1 MELKYQPKKIIKV
14 AKSQEMFKRALNV
27 IPAGIYGHLGP
38 AEGCMIPIENYPLY
52 MSKAQ
57 GAYIW
62 DLDGNKIID
71 YMCAYGPNFLG
82 YNDPDVDAAA
92 MEQLKKGNCTTLVS
106 DVTVEFAEKM
116 VDTINMADWAFFA
129 KNGGDVTAFSAMIAR
144 AYTNRKKM
152 VLVRGFY
159 HGVAPWMQKLG
170 YAGVVEEDLSNNL
183 YIDFNAPEQLEALCK
198 KYPNQIAGLIATPYF
213 HPTFGDNMLP
223 PEGYWPRIREIC
235 DKNGIVL
242 IFDDVRAGF
251 RIDMKGSDYHYGIK
265 SDLSCFCKAIANGYN
280 VSCIT
285 GQEKLKNAASDIA
298 YTGSYWLSAVPFAA
312 GIATLKKAKEI
323 DAVEGNRK
331 KGIKLTEGL
340 KEVARDNGFDLRVTG
355 EPAMF
360 YMRLGNDLPSTLLHQ
375 EWVAE
380 CVKRG
385 VFFTSHH
392 NHFINAA
399 LTDADFQ
406 YTWEVADEA
415 YKAVRAKHPEANYI
429 N

>member
-1 MELKYQPKKIIKV
+1 M
-14 AKSQEMFKRALNV
+14 M
-27 IPAGIYGHLGP
+27 LG
-38 AEGCMIPIENYPLY
+38 
-52 MSKAQ
+52 Q
-57 GAYIW
+57 G
-62 DLDGNKIID
+62 
-71 YMCAYGPNFLG
+71 
-82 YNDPDVDAAA
+82 
-92 MEQLKKGNCTTLVS
+92 
-106 DVTVEFAEKM
+106 
-116 VDTINMADWAFFA
+116 
-129 KNGGDVTAFSAMIAR
+129 
-144 AYTNRKKM
+144 
-152 VLVRGFY
+152 
-159 HGVAPWMQKLG
+159 
-170 YAGVVEEDLSNNL
+170 
-183 YIDFNAPEQLEALCK
+183 
-198 KYPNQIAGLIATPYF
+198 
-213 HPTFGDNMLP
+213 
-223 PEGYWPRIREIC
+223 
-235 DKNGIVL
+235 
-242 IFDDVRAGF
+242 
-251 RIDMKGSDYHYGIK
+251 
-265 SDLSCFCKAIANGYN
+265 
-280 VSCIT
+280 T

-415 YKAVRAKHPEANYI
+415 YKVVRAKHPEANYI

>member
-106 DVTVEFAEKM
+106 DITVEFAEKM
-116 VDTINMADWAFFA
+116 VETINMADWAFFA

-170 YAGVVEEDLSNNL
+170 CRRR
-183 YIDFNAPEQLEALCK
+183 F
-198 KYPNQIAGLIATPYF
+198 
-213 HPTFGDNMLP
+213 
-223 PEGYWPRIREIC
+223 
-235 DKNGIVL
+235 
-242 IFDDVRAGF
+242 
-251 RIDMKGSDYHYGIK
+251 IK
-265 SDLSCFCKAIANGYN
+265 
-280 VSCIT
+280 
-285 GQEKLKNAASDIA
+285 
-298 YTGSYWLSAVPFAA
+298 
-312 GIATLKKAKEI
+312 
-323 DAVEGNRK
+323 
-331 KGIKLTEGL
+331 
-340 KEVARDNGFDLRVTG
+340 
-355 EPAMF
+355 
-360 YMRLGNDLPSTLLHQ
+360 
-375 EWVAE
+375 
-380 CVKRG
+380 
-385 VFFTSHH
+385 
-392 NHFINAA
+392 
-399 LTDADFQ
+399 
-406 YTWEVADEA
+406 
-415 YKAVRAKHPEANYI
+415 
-429 N
+429 